1 MRTIILIW
9 LALSASVNFVGAQNT
24 QIELNQGLIV
34 GLKIFPEASKL
45 PVYSFLG
52 VPYAEPPVGELR
64 FLLPQSHSGWNRT
77 YFARQFRANCLQL
90 ENSIYDEAPENSPPH
105 KQPEMSEDC
114 LFLNLWVPETGIR
127 AKSPSLPV
135 LVIITGEEMTFD
147 WYQNRP
153 TGLDLAAEGV
163 IVVTIQYRM
172 NIFGWLGVNSNKI
185 PGNFALH
192 DQQLAMTWVQQN
204 IHKFGGNPE
213 QVTLLGHGTTGSLCA
228 LFHLLSPQ
236 TEQLFSKLI
245 YMSGGNVA
253 TNTSRLKNSKISE
266 KVIEKLGCQFERNLV
281 IDCLQSKSSHDLLKA
296 FESIYR
302 NGNLS
307 SRLGPMTDTF
317 RKWDQQYVPLDIKT
331 YLNSGRIRKIPMM
344 LGITSNEGAF
354 IRDFWIDLARKGY
367 SPLRAYINN
376 TIVPSIL
383 NRYVDE
389 KDVNGKMFKLINWR
403 YLETA
408 SSPAHLLNSLQRLIS
423 EAEYES
429 PFFNLIELI
438 ARAMV
443 PQLFVY
449 SFDMSKSMD
458 MRGKINLF
466 GGASH
471 SSELPLLL
479 GPSLYQQIARRR
491 FTPYEDKICKKL
503 RSYFLEFIKNGAPVS
518 SGRAFDGWQPFTVN
532 KKFIKKLGDSDDND
546 VPRSIFEENLEEI
559 EKNLEK
565 DYGLRPPS
573 YSNQVSSYREVAGDF
588 QTKKSSYSV
597 NRIDYTAHKK
607 LKEIYSFWNILIPSM
622 ITMNNKTNSSS
633 EQLLMLASSYETIK
647 YKNAFFSML
656 TVVIFLLILLGICIY
671 LVQKYHPRLQ
681 FHTHL

>member
-1 MRTIILIW
+1 
-9 LALSASVNFVGAQNT
+9 
-24 QIELNQGLIV
+24 
-34 GLKIFPEASKL
+34 
-45 PVYSFLG
+45 
-52 VPYAEPPVGELR
+52 
-64 FLLPQSHSGWNRT
+64 
-77 YFARQFRANCLQL
+77 
-90 ENSIYDEAPENSPPH
+90 
-105 KQPEMSEDC
+105 
-114 LFLNLWVPETGIR
+114 
-127 AKSPSLPV
+127 
-135 LVIITGEEMTFD
+135 MTFD

-153 TGLDLAAEGV
+153 TGLDLAADGV
-163 IVVTIQYRM
+163 IVVTVQYRM
-172 NIFGWLGVNSNKI
+172 NVFGWLGVNSNKI

-192 DQQLAMTWVQQN
+192 DQQLALTWVQQN
-204 IHKFGGNPE
+204 IHKFGGDSA

-245 YMSGGNVA
+245 YMSGGNA
-253 TNTSRLKNSKISE
+253 AMNTSRVKNSEISE
-266 KVIEKLGCQFERNLV
+266 KVIEKLGCQFERNMV
-281 IDCLQSKSSHDLLKA
+281 MDCLQSKSSQDLLKA
-296 FESIYR
+296 FESIYK

-307 SRLGPMTDTF
+307 TRLGPMTDTF
-317 RKWDQQYVPLDIKT
+317 RKWDQQYVPLDIRT

-344 LGITSNEGAF
+344 FGITSNEGAF

-383 NRYVDE
+383 NKYVND
-389 KDVNGKMFKLINWR
+389 KDVNAKMYKLVNWR

-408 SSPAHLLNSLQRLIS
+408 SSPAHLLNSLMRLIS
-423 EAEYES
+423 EAEFES
-429 PFFNLIELI
+429 PFFNLIELV

-458 MRGKINLF
+458 MRGNINLY

-471 SSELPLLL
+471 SSELPLLF

-491 FTPYEDKICKKL
+491 FTPFEDKICRKL

-518 SGRAFDGWQPFTVN
+518 GGRAIDAWQQFTVN
-532 KKFIKKLGDSDDND
+532 RKFIKKLGDSDDND
-546 VPRSIFEENLEEI
+546 VPGSVFEENLEEI
-559 EKNLEK
+559 EKLLEK

-573 YSNQVSSYREVAGDF
+573 YSNQVNSYREVAPDF
-588 QTKKSSYSV
+588 QTKKASYLV
-597 NRIDYTAHKK
+597 NRIDYVAHKK
-607 LKEIYSFWNILIPSM
+607 LKEVYSFWNILIPSM
-622 ITMNNKTNSSS
+622 TATNDHANNSLD
-633 EQLLMLASSYETIK
+633 EEDQMLMLASSYETMK

-656 TVVIFLLILLGICIY
+656 TVVIFLLILLGICVY